1 MTLILILIV
10 IGVLFCISR
19 VRSSGR
25 KSNGTDAERRRRE
38 AEQEDL
44 DEDTDRYN

>member
-1 MTLILILIV
+1 MTLIIILIV
-10 IGVLFCISR
+10 IGVLFCMSR
-19 VRSSGR
+19 VMSGR

-44 DEDTDRYN
+44 DEDTDKYN

>member
-1 MTLILILIV
+1 MTLIIILIV
-10 IGVLFCISR
+10 IGVLFCVSR

-25 KSNGTDAERRRRE
+25 KSNSADAERRRE

>member
-1 MTLILILIV
+1 MMLIIILIV

-44 DEDTDRYN
+44 DEDTVRYN

>member
-1 MTLILILIV
+1 MMLIIILIV

-25 KSNGTDAERRRRE
+25 KSNGTDAKRRRRE

>member
-1 MTLILILIV
+1 MMLIIILIV

-19 VRSSGR
+19 VRSGR
-25 KSNGTDAERRRRE
+25 KSNSTDAERRRRE
-38 AEQEDL
+38 AGQEDL

>member
-1 MTLILILIV
+1 MMLIIILIV

-44 DEDTDRYN
+44 DEDPDRYN